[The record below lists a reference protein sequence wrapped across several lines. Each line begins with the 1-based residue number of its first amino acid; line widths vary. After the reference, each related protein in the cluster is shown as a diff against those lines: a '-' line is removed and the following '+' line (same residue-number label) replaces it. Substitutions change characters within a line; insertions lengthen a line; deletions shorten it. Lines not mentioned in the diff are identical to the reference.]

1 MTMEKLCEF
10 KEWSIADYLKK
21 IEDDQ
26 IALPKFQRGVS
37 WRIDQQR
44 RLISSIRQGFPI
56 GVILLAQRSWD
67 QPNKFSIIDG
77 LQRTA
82 AIRQYKKNPIPF
94 IGTADNEYPTSWTEF
109 GMWIAGK
116 HSSSPATVSVINDFL
131 YGFLSDTDLDFPD
144 QLKFYDKVTQ
154 YFGPS
159 IKQLADDRELR
170 TRANAFFRSIKDEL
184 DISTVLIPVILY
196 SGHESLLPEIFE
208 RLNSEGVKLTKYQI
222 FAASWQRSVNCSH
235 EDVLNAIVSFYS
247 RRLRDSDIEIDGVG
261 EDGKPEALTLFDYL
275 TGLST
280 VLVERYPML
289 FATGWADDI
298 AFAIASVAHGC
309 QIGKM
314 AKLEDYFAKDNDGNI
329 LTDDFTSALLAACDD
344 TNRALRA
351 RLGLKLNSTR
361 PLDFAGHTEFQ
372 IGTIITRLLVE
383 HFNREDW
390 GEKVR
395 VSGREQRDQFVRRWY
410 LIDRLRRAWGNAGDS
425 QFFRQV
431 WETLRDDTGKDLLV
445 PSKATLQKI
454 PDEDLC
460 NVLDAWFSEEMRRR
474 DRARQSV
481 SSETKLVLRYFYVD
495 KLSVLD
501 EEERRFQLDHLVPI
515 SWWKEFFKRYKQD
528 EIEASG
534 PINAIGNLC
543 LMIDNDNK
551 SKLKKLPL
559 PWFRKARVDEGP
571 DFEARCKE
579 NYFLI
584 DPEHLGYPENA
595 GDLAVISSENTALLK
610 SVKASLQSTS
620 EDRWAL
626 IRKDLLKTLA
636 DD

>member
-1 MTMEKLCEF
+1 
-10 KEWSIADYLKK
+10 
-21 IEDDQ
+21 
-26 IALPKFQRGVS
+26 
-37 WRIDQQR
+37 
-44 RLISSIRQGFPI
+44 
-56 GVILLAQRSWD
+56 
-67 QPNKFSIIDG
+67 
-77 LQRTA
+77 
-82 AIRQYKKNPIPF
+82 
-94 IGTADNEYPTSWTEF
+94 
-109 GMWIAGK
+109 
-116 HSSSPATVSVINDFL
+116 
-131 YGFLSDTDLDFPD
+131 
-144 QLKFYDKVTQ
+144 
-154 YFGPS
+154 
-159 IKQLADDRELR
+159 
-170 TRANAFFRSIKDEL
+170 
-184 DISTVLIPVILY
+184 
-196 SGHESLLPEIFE
+196 
-208 RLNSEGVKLTKYQI
+208 
-222 FAASWQRSVNCSH
+222 
-235 EDVLNAIVSFYS
+235 
-247 RRLRDSDIEIDGVG
+247 
-261 EDGKPEALTLFDYL
+261 
-275 TGLST
+275 
-280 VLVERYPML
+280 
-289 FATGWADDI
+289 
-298 AFAIASVAHGC
+298 
-309 QIGKM
+309 M
-314 AKLEDYFAKDNDGNI
+314 AKLEEYFARDNDGDI
-329 LTDDFTSALLAACDD
+329 LTDDFTSALLTACDD

-351 RLGLKLNSTR
+351 RLGLKLNSSR

-390 GEKVR
+390 SEKVR
-395 VSGREQRDQFVRRWY
+395 VSGRKQRDQFVRRWY

-431 WETLRDDTGKDLLV
+431 WETFKDDNGKDLLV

-501 EEERRFQLDHLVPI
+501 EDERRFQLDHLVPI